1 MNKKQRDILEHA
13 HKLFIEKGYRDT
25 SVQDIFERSD
35 ISKGT
40 FYKYFSSKSELSILL
55 LSILLESMTLQR
67 EKLLLGH
74 KESDRRVFEEQLIF
88 MSHFNEENKIFEIID
103 DMLVSNEP
111 KLFHYVRDTKA
122 TFLSWIYKR
131 FQQIFQQELAPYL
144 FDGAVVFQG
153 MYHNILLTTRTLNYT
168 LKIEEI
174 IRYCLKCT
182 EVNIRAASEQRVQL
196 FNPKELFS
204 LLDNQSDVFLTTEL
218 TRATTSMKRFVEK
231 NGMNET
237 EQKRCLEFITFIS
250 NELMQ
255 NNTPPRI
262 FLISSA
268 VSSLEQAES
277 VKGCS
282 DLVEYKEIIDRMI
295 SKSEGICRKSW

>member
-1 MNKKQRDILEHA
+1 
-13 HKLFIEKGYRDT
+13 
-25 SVQDIFERSD
+25 
-35 ISKGT
+35 
-40 FYKYFSSKSELSILL
+40 
-55 LSILLESMTLQR
+55 
-67 EKLLLGH
+67 
-74 KESDRRVFEEQLIF
+74 
-88 MSHFNEENKIFEIID
+88 
-103 DMLVSNEP
+103 
-111 KLFHYVRDTKA
+111 
-122 TFLSWIYKR
+122 
-131 FQQIFQQELAPYL
+131 
-144 FDGAVVFQG
+144 
-153 MYHNILLTTRTLNYT
+153 
-168 LKIEEI
+168 
-174 IRYCLKCT
+174 
-182 EVNIRAASEQRVQL
+182 VQL